1 MPSTPAE
8 WLPILAKRL
17 DDRYPRIAWLRS
29 YASNSPPM
37 PEMGENVRAS
47 WVAFQRKACTGYG
60 GLAVDSLANRI
71 VPNGVRVGDSEENEI
86 VEAARRI
93 WRDNRLDVT
102 FADAIKDY
110 LTCSIGYLVD
120 GAAGDSA
127 VISREIPEQFI
138 AAPDPLKP
146 WKARAGLKVWR
157 DPDDGMDYA
166 YVWVP
171 GVRQKFARKSQL
183 DNKTLITRA
192 SAGGWVAGQVEPYQ
206 GDPPIVILERHAGLG
221 LFEPHIPVI
230 DRINLGKLQRLVV
243 TAMQAYRQRA
253 LKVEATK
260 NGQGGL
266 PETDDDGNA
275 IDWAKVFEPAPGAL
289 WDLPEGIDI
298 WESQQTDIRPLL
310 EGEKTDARDFAAVT
324 RTPISVFI
332 PEGENQSAEG
342 AFNAKEG
349 QINQAKDE
357 IARIQPGLSVAMVYA
372 LQIEGVDLGGQTVQ
386 VTFTRPDHVS
396 LTEMYAAAAQA
407 KAAGESWKSIARK
420 ILGYTPD
427 EIRAEEAEQRRNNV
441 SQLLTTIRPTEP
453 EPAVAEVAAARGEG

>member
-8 WLPILAKRL
+8 WLPILAKQL
-17 DDRYPRIAWLRS
+17 DDRYPRIVWLRS
-29 YASNSPPM
+29 YASNTPPM

-60 GLAVDSLANRI
+60 GLAVDSLGNRI
-71 VPNGVRVGDSEENEI
+71 VPNGVRVGDSEDNEI
-86 VEAARRI
+86 VEQARRI

-102 FADAIKDY
+102 FADVIRDY

-120 GAAGDSA
+120 GASDGEA

-138 AAPDPLKP
+138 AAADPLKP

-157 DPDDGMDYA
+157 DSIDGMDYA

-171 GVRQKFARKSQL
+171 GLRQKFSRKSQL
-183 DNKTLITRA
+183 DNKTMITRA
-192 SAGGWVAGQVEPYQ
+192 SAGGWLPGALEPYK

-253 LKVEATK
+253 LKVAPTTGGK
-260 NGQGGL
+260 GGL
-266 PETDDDGNA
+266 PEVDDEGNA

-372 LQIEGVDLGGQTVQ
+372 LQIEGVDLGGATVQ
-386 VTFTRPDHVS
+386 VTFTRPEHVS
-396 LTEMYAAAAQA
+396 ITEKYTAAAQA
-407 KAAGESWKSIARK
+407 RAAGESWVSIARN

-427 EIRAEEAEQRRNNV
+427 EIKAEEAEQRRNNV
-441 SQLLTTIRPTEP
+441 SQLLTTIRPTA
-453 EPAVAEVAAARGEG
+453 PAAEVAEVAAARGEG